1 MPYDSGKHV
10 LLRQVAHR
18 YCLYDDEYPAF
29 LDKLQEAGIKRF
41 PVDIPAW
48 PPVPYGAPEGW
59 AVFGSMWYD
68 DMTFTGRQD
77 AVSATHATKRDIIR
91 IAREMMGD
99 DMSPKRIA
107 YAWQVELYDPKNHII
122 MRQWLAD
129 NELDIVKFLRE
140 HIPQI
145 RQQTGRD
152 PLVDVV
158 NPTIQDDIAAGN
170 SWDPTRRAVIK
181 SDMAVL
187 DSFGSGTK
195 KFTYNLDQQVTW
207 RKSLDGSRWE
217 ARRQDAPQSG
227 TWMSNRS
234 YIVRGIREGAW
245 TEEDRDPVEGYPFGP
260 FMELWP
266 DGTLHVWV
274 AKRAL
279 EYLENSPMTINGV
292 KIQLKPEAGVHVWRM
307 IGSIPPDAGE
317 MQQILNGAPDITDTP
332 TKTADDKVNI
342 TIHVPD
348 WKDKSPFFEP
358 VTPVSDK
365 RFHRDRGRPSLVARL
380 RQDGTVQVRIWGDR
394 SLNDCTIT
402 LNGVRVAGWIRRAGG
417 WYSNVPAS
425 NTNQILNRK
434 SEKGNQGQEPEPE
447 DDITAG
453 ARAYSTT
460 QVREALAR
468 RLDQNPRFFGKSVSD
483 SAIVALT
490 RQGME
495 KYLAESTVDK
505 MTYVLDRGNRN
516 FDCENFAEALRVG
529 LQSKYGVNGIGIIWG
544 DGHAWNF
551 FVVVGETKP
560 DIVMVE
566 PQTDMVVDSFDGN
579 YSIERRCEVLL

>member
-1 MPYDSGKHV
+1 
-10 LLRQVAHR
+10 
-18 YCLYDDEYPAF
+18 
-29 LDKLQEAGIKRF
+29 
-41 PVDIPAW
+41 
-48 PPVPYGAPEGW
+48 
-59 AVFGSMWYD
+59 
-68 DMTFTGRQD
+68 
-77 AVSATHATKRDIIR
+77 
-91 IAREMMGD
+91 
-99 DMSPKRIA
+99 
-107 YAWQVELYDPKNHII
+107 
-122 MRQWLAD
+122 
-129 NELDIVKFLRE
+129 
-140 HIPQI
+140 
-145 RQQTGRD
+145 
-152 PLVDVV
+152 
-158 NPTIQDDIAAGN
+158 
-170 SWDPTRRAVIK
+170 
-181 SDMAVL
+181 
-187 DSFGSGTK
+187 
-195 KFTYNLDQQVTW
+195 
-207 RKSLDGSRWE
+207 
-217 ARRQDAPQSG
+217 
-227 TWMSNRS
+227 
-234 YIVRGIREGAW
+234 
-245 TEEDRDPVEGYPFGP
+245 
-260 FMELWP
+260 
-266 DGTLHVWV
+266 
-274 AKRAL
+274 
-279 EYLENSPMTINGV
+279 
-292 KIQLKPEAGVHVWRM
+292 
-307 IGSIPPDAGE
+307 
-317 MQQILNGAPDITDTP
+317 MQQILNGAPDITDTQQTD